1 MRIEAP
7 MAPAVLAAVLAL
19 IGGGG
24 SIVVAQMPAH
34 DCLRLASVKDD
45 FACIESSVDV
55 NRPNSL
61 GGAPL
66 HVAAAVHENP
76 AVIKAPLDAGAS

>member
-34 DCLRLASVKDD
+34 DCLRLASVKD
-45 FACIESSVDV
+45 ARGAA
-55 NRPNSL
+55 RPVEGSGQVMWTGRTL
-61 GGAPL
+61 
-66 HVAAAVHENP
+66 
-76 AVIKAPLDAGAS
+76 